1 MTIACESDKSRLF
14 ISKENFIED
23 FFNLSNKISGG
34 IRKKLIN
41 YRMKLAWTINMK
53 YF

>member
-1 MTIACESDKSRLF
+1 MVCNRFF

-34 IRKKLIN
+34 IWQKLIN
-41 YRMKLAWTINMK
+41 YRMKLAWTINVK